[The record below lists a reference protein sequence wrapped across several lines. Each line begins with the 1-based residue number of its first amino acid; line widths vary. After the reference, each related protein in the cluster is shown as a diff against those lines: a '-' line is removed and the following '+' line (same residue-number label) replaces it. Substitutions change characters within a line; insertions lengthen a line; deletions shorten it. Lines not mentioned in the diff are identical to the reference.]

1 MLLKDFKEQIWW
13 PRCETKLRKI
23 TLQSYGSVWRNWIE
37 PAFGDVDLC
46 DITPRKLD
54 QWLYDS
60 EVIPGAWRVFKAM
73 LRCAFKYELIDT
85 DPTARVLN
93 APGKETSSRP
103 TLTKEEMVTL
113 MDGLKDTP
121 VYSAVVCSCTLG
133 LRREES
139 CALMWEDFNWEV
151 GTVKIERGIQFIN
164 GQEVIVAPKTKLSKR
179 VLPIPEETMER
190 LYPIRKTG
198 RITGTLN
205 VHQVATHYKK
215 YCERLGL
222 PYVPMS
228 CLRTSWCTLMVNE
241 NKPVSK
247 VSRYMGHADVQTTM
261 RYYTKAREDELLQVA
276 EGWSRSIDDK
286 LVEAV
291 EEVAKPLEQQVKK
304 RDATPK
310 VETKTAIPTPVTTT
324 KPAATATATATTTP
338 TATPK
343 STTTPKKS
351 TPKRSSPQIKIGN
364 QKVRGKRK
372 RRSIFG
378 EPAA

>member
-1 MLLKDFKEQIWW
+1 
-13 PRCETKLRKI
+13 
-23 TLQSYGSVWRNWIE
+23 
-37 PAFGDVDLC
+37 
-46 DITPRKLD
+46 
-54 QWLYDS
+54 
-60 EVIPGAWRVFKAM
+60 
-73 LRCAFKYELIDT
+73 
-85 DPTARVLN
+85 
-93 APGKETSSRP
+93 
-103 TLTKEEMVTL
+103 
-113 MDGLKDTP
+113 
-121 VYSAVVCSCTLG
+121 
-133 LRREES
+133 
-139 CALMWEDFNWEV
+139 
-151 GTVKIERGIQFIN
+151 
-164 GQEVIVAPKTKLSKR
+164 
-179 VLPIPEETMER
+179 
-190 LYPIRKTG
+190 
-198 RITGTLN
+198 
-205 VHQVATHYKK
+205 
-215 YCERLGL
+215 
-222 PYVPMS
+222 
-228 CLRTSWCTLMVNE
+228 
-241 NKPVSK
+241 
-247 VSRYMGHADVQTTM
+247 MGHADVQTTM

-324 KPAATATATATTTP
+324 KPAATATATATTTTTP

>member
-60 EVIPGAWRVFKAM
+60 EVIPGAWRVCKAM

-276 EGWSRSIDDK
+276 EGWSRPTNDK
-286 LVEAV
+286 PVAPPEEATKPT
-291 EEVAKPLEQQVKK
+291 EPRDEKKDAKPEAK
-304 RDATPK
+304 
-310 VETKTAIPTPVTTT
+310 TKAVTS
-324 KPAATATATATTTP
+324 TP
-338 TATPK
+338 TDTSAPT

-351 TPKRSSPQIKIGN
+351 STKRSSPQIKIGK
-364 QKVRGKRK
+364 QKVRRK
-372 RRSIFG
+372 IGRASV
-378 EPAA
+378 